1 VSQTGLPRGI
11 LKLLPRQNFQ
21 INRGITAL
29 AKELGCS
36 PSLVSKR
43 LKKGESMD
51 QMRVSV
57 KAKGIGKGG
66 RRGKGTRTALIEAKQ
81 KQAESVGK
89 VYVPPRSGRKAQLLT
104 RTVDQTV
111 GLVGRLVDPMPAQ
124 PLVLSSSMYEAP
136 TVPAEFELEAKTRL
150 TVAQANEREIIVAQ
164 KAGQLVTIVAV
175 NNWFGTVIIK
185 IRDRLLRLSGELA
198 EGLAAEENPA
208 AVEQLLKTE
217 IIRVLDMAKLMGREG
232 EAVDVA

>member
-1 VSQTGLPRGI
+1 LPRGI
-11 LKLLPRQNFQ
+11 LESLPRQNFQ

-57 KAKGIGKGG
+57 KAKGIGKSG

-89 VYVPPRSGRKAQLLT
+89 VYVPPRAGRKAQLLT
-104 RTVDQTV
+104 KAVNQPV
-111 GLVGRLVDPMPAQ
+111 GQLVDPTSDQ

-164 KAGQLVTIVAV
+164 KAGQLVTIATV
-175 NNWFGTVIIK
+175 NNWFAESIIK
-185 IRDRLLRLSGELA
+185 ARDMLLRMAGELA
-198 EGLAAEENPA
+198 EKLAAEEDP
-208 AVEQLLKTE
+208 VEVE
-217 IIRVLDMAKLMGREG
+217 RVLKVEHARVLNVLKLMGREG
-232 EAVDVA
+232 EPIDVG